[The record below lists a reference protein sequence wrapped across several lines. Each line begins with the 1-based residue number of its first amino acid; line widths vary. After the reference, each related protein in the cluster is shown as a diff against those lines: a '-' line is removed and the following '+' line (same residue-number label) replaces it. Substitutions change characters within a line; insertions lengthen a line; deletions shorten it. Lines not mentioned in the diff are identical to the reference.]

1 MLQRRGL
8 VVRDLAAA
16 LGGQQVLKGVS
27 LEIAP
32 GEVVALEGAS
42 GSGKTTLV
50 RAIAGLVPSRG
61 EVRHPASARPAVVFQ
76 QHALARRLTARENV
90 LVGALG
96 RVGFWRAALGLWPAA
111 ECAAAKA
118 CLARVGLGGLGGR
131 RADRLSGGQR
141 QRVAVARA
149 LAQRSPVLLADEP
162 VASLDPANAEAVLAL
177 LRELARQEGLAV
189 LVCLHQPELARRF
202 ADRVLVLS
210 NGEVRP
216 AWMK

>member
-1 MLQRRGL
+1 MLERGGL
-8 VVRDLAAA
+8 VVRGLVAA
-16 LGGQQVLKGVS
+16 LGGQEVLRGAS
-27 LEIAP
+27 LEVMA

-50 RAIAGLVPSRG
+50 RAVAGLVPSRG
-61 EVRHPASARPAVVFQ
+61 DVRHPAGARPAVVFQ

-96 RVGFWRAALGLWPAA
+96 RVGFWRTALGLWPAA
-111 ECAAAKA
+111 EAALAEA
-118 CLARVGLGGLGGR
+118 CLARVGLAGLGGR

-162 VASLDPANAEAVLAL
+162 VASLDPANADAVLAL
-177 LRELARQEGLAV
+177 LRDLARREGLAV
-189 LVCLHQPELARRF
+189 LVCLHQPDLARRF
-202 ADRVLVLS
+202 ADRRLELVD
-210 NGEVRP
+210 GRVRD
-216 AWMK
+216 A

>member
-1 MLQRRGL
+1 MLERRALAVRGL
-8 VVRDLAAA
+8 EAT
-16 LGGQQVLKGVS
+16 LGGHQVLRGVS
-27 LEIAP
+27 LEVAP

-50 RAIAGLVPSRG
+50 RAVSGLMPSRG
-61 EVRHPASARPAVVFQ
+61 EVQHPAGARPAVVFQ

-96 RVGFWRAALGLWPAA
+96 RVGFWRAALGLWPASETALA
-111 ECAAAKA
+111 EA
-118 CLARVGLGGLGGR
+118 CLERVGLAGLGGR

-162 VASLDPANAEAVLAL
+162 VASLDPANAEAVMAL
-177 LRELARQEGLAV
+177 LRDLARREGVAV

-202 ADRVLVLS
+202 ADRRLELVD
-210 NGEVRP
+210 GKVRD
-216 AWMK
+216 A

>member
-1 MLQRRGL
+1 MLELRGMAVRGL
-8 VVRDLAAA
+8 EAA
-16 LGGQQVLKGVS
+16 LGGQQVLKGAS
-27 LEIAP
+27 LEVAP

-50 RAIAGLVPSRG
+50 RAVAGLVPGRGG
-61 EVRHPASARPAVVFQ
+61 EVRHPAGARPAVVFQ

-90 LVGALG
+90 LVGSLG

-111 ECAAAKA
+111 EVALAEA
-118 CLARVGLGGLGGR
+118 CLARVGLDGLGGR
-131 RADRLSGGQR
+131 RVDRLSGRQR

-162 VASLDPANAEAVLAL
+162 VASLDPANAEAVLGL
-177 LRELARQEGLAV
+177 LRDLARRDGLAV

-202 ADRVLVLS
+202 ADRRLELVD
-210 NGEVRP
+210 GKVRD
-216 AWMK
+216 A